1 MAAPLKS
8 ATNAVKKILMTRPTY
23 FTVKYSINPWM
34 DPSVPVNEEK
44 AGKQWETLKSALES
58 AGAAIEVLEP
68 NGAENFP
75 DLVFA
80 ANAAVVRGKRAYLAN
95 FHYAERKGEKFF
107 FDRWF
112 KENGYETVGDDEIA
126 FEGAG
131 DALWAQKNRS
141 KLFCGVGPRTD
152 ARALDDVAKKLKND
166 EPFTV
171 FGCQL
176 VDPRFYH
183 IDTCFCPLNEEVA
196 IWYPKAFDQVSQH
209 NMKNEIELVAVNEK
223 DAKNF
228 ACNAV
233 VVGKNVVM
241 NQGSDETGKT
251 LEKLGYKPIFVDMSE
266 FIKSGGSAKCCTL
279 LLE

>member
-1 MAAPLKS
+1 MAAQLKT
-8 ATNAVKKILMTRPTY
+8 ATNAVKKILMTRPTF

-34 DPSVPVNEEK
+34 DPSIPVNEER
-44 AGKQWETLKSALES
+44 AGKQWETLKSALEK

-80 ANAAVVRGKRAYLAN
+80 ANAAVVRGKKAYLAN
-95 FHYAERKGEKFF
+95 FQYAERKGEKFF
-107 FDRWF
+107 FDKWF
-112 KENGYETVGDDEIA
+112 KENGYETVGDDEIAFEGAENGYETVGDDEIA

-131 DALWAQKNRS
+131 DALWARKNRS

-152 ARALDDVAKKLKND
+152 ARALDDVAKKLKDD

-171 FGCQL
+171 FGCRL

-196 IWYPKAFDQVSQH
+196 IWYPQAFDQVSQH
-209 NMKNEIELVAVNEK
+209 NMKNEIELVPVSEK
-223 DAKNF
+223 DA
-228 ACNAV
+228 
-233 VVGKNVVM
+233 
-241 NQGSDETGKT
+241 
-251 LEKLGYKPIFVDMSE
+251 
-266 FIKSGGSAKCCTL
+266 
-279 LLE
+279 

>member
-1 MAAPLKS
+1 MAAQLKT
-8 ATNAVKKILMTRPTY
+8 ATNAVKKILMTRPTF

-34 DPSVPVNEEK
+34 DPSIPVNEER
-44 AGKQWETLKSALES
+44 AGKQWETLKSALEK

-68 NGAENFP
+68 NVSKKIFFLCFLNFLYFQGAENFP

-80 ANAAVVRGKRAYLAN
+80 ANAAVVRGKKVYLAN
-95 FHYAERKGEKFF
+95 FQYAERKGEKFF
-107 FDRWF
+107 FDKWF

-131 DALWAQKNRS
+131 DALWARKNRS

-152 ARALDDVAKKLKND
+152 ARALDDVAKKLKDD

-171 FGCQL
+171 FGCRL

-196 IWYPKAFDQVSQH
+196 IWYPQAFDQVSQH
-209 NMKNEIELVAVNEK
+209 NMKNEIELVPV
-223 DAKNF
+223 
-228 ACNAV
+228 
-233 VVGKNVVM
+233 
-241 NQGSDETGKT
+241 
-251 LEKLGYKPIFVDMSE
+251 SE
-266 FIKSGGSAKCCTL
+266 FLVTL
-279 LLE
+279 GA